1 MNDDDTLLASAYLDG
16 DVTDHE
22 RALVETDLD
31 LLAEVARLRQVR
43 ALLGDQE
50 PPSISRREVHLAAA
64 LDAWDR
70 LPESERTGAIRD
82 ITPAALRRG
91 ASPASAAA
99 AATITTPS
107 SLEHRRRAAI
117 NRRMLGAAAAI
128 VLVLGGGIA
137 LQTLSSNSDDE
148 ASSSAEPTLPLEEAA
163 LAATA
168 DAAGESGDAAA
179 DDDNGSAEIASA
191 EAPAL
196 ADSGAELDT
205 GIDNAA
211 PPSERTLDLLETPDD
226 LALFASDAIGAP
238 VSPDVPAATSA
249 PIDDRLTPQ
258 ESDLLDRELPLC
270 LGVDFV
276 VGPAF
281 YRDTE
286 VVVGVDVSRDLA
298 LAYVGTTC
306 REVARARLP

>member
-16 DVTDHE
+16 DVTGDE

-31 LLAEVARLRQVR
+31 LLSEVDRLRQVR
-43 ALLGDQE
+43 ALLTDQE
-50 PPSISRREVHLAAA
+50 PPSIARREEHLAAA

-70 LPESERTGAIRD
+70 LPESERTGAVRD

-99 AATITTPS
+99 AATITTS
-107 SLEHRRRAAI
+107 TSLEHRRRAAM

-128 VLVLGGGIA
+128 VLVLGGGVA
-137 LQTLSSNSDDE
+137 LQTLSSGSDDE
-148 ASSSAEPTLPLEEAA
+148 ASSSASADATVPLEEAA

-168 DAAGESGDAAA
+168 DAAGESGDSGTGGAAESA
-179 DDDNGSAEIASA
+179 DIAPI
-191 EAPAL
+191 APAPQP
-196 ADSGAELDT
+196 DAEFDT
-205 GIDNAA
+205 GINDAA
-211 PPSERTLDLLETPDD
+211 PPSERTLDLLQTPDD
-226 LALFASDAIGAP
+226 LALFASDAVDAP

-258 ESDLLDRELPLC
+258 QAEILDATLPLC
-270 LGVDFV
+270 LGADFV

-281 YRDTE
+281 YQDTE
-286 VVVGVDVSRDLA
+286 VVVAVDVSRDLA